1 MGTAF
6 TIDSALKIA
15 RFGIVS
21 TASIGDDELCEII
34 REFYCKQYHLPY
46 TLIDKKIDDHRAKR
60 VTAFLDMT
68 QAIIDIQVNE
78 MRQQPFTEGTDAFK
92 YFELLPKDHPKKILF
107 ETFKTLSPSSP
118 KYATTESSLRD
129 AIVAGHIEVNIMTKV
144 DKDNFAADGTPLGDN
159 SSDAQAGLR
168 GFANSKIVGTIVL
181 SAGFNRRL
189 YAYADQLGCF
199 TPDEKGTVKKRLII
213 KVSDFRSA
221 LIQGRFLA
229 KKGLRAAEFR
239 VESGINCG
247 GHAFIAD
254 GILMGPILQEFK
266 DNINDLSKELIE
278 TANAVLLS
286 RGQNTYDINQKVL
299 VSVQGGIGTHAEA
312 SFMKRFYPVHATGW
326 ATPFLLVP
334 EASTVDNDSLEIL
347 RKAGEDDLFLSHVSP
362 LGIRFQLAKHTLSET
377 EKAKKIAAG
386 KTGSACPKRY
396 LVNNTEFTERPI
408 CTASMEYQK
417 KKIAELETTLT
428 GDALVDAIAA
438 VTRKSCLCEDLAA
451 AALVLCDIPSKRAQT
466 PTICAGP
473 NLAYF
478 DKIYS
483 LKEMVGHIYGETD
496 LINHPARPHVFNKEL
511 KLYLDYYKEEFADML
526 PTPTPKELEYVARVK
541 TNLSDGIAYYRELIG
556 QIDEESDTN
565 KTTFVKDLDKLATR
579 LDALVLPFKEWLVK

>member
-34 REFYCKQYHLPY
+34 REYYSDRYHLPF
-46 TLIDKKIDDHRAKR
+46 TFIDKKVEDHRAKR

-68 QAIIDIQVNE
+68 QDIIDIQVNE
-78 MRQQPFTEGTDAFK
+78 MRQQPFTEGTDASK
-92 YFELLPKDHPKKILF
+92 YFELLPKNHPKKLLF
-107 ETFKTLSPSSP
+107 ETFKTLSPSVP
-118 KYATTESSLRD
+118 QYEALDASLRD

-144 DKDNFAADGTPLGDN
+144 DKDNFATDGTPLGDN

-168 GFANSKIVGTIVL
+168 GFANSKIFATIVL

-199 TPDEKGTVKKRLII
+199 APDEKGIVKKRLII

-229 KKGLRAAEFR
+229 KKGIRPAEFR

-266 DNINDLSKELIE
+266 ENIDELSKELIE
-278 TANAVLLS
+278 TANAVLRS
-286 RGQNTYDINQKVL
+286 RGRQSYDVDQKVL

-312 SFMKRFYPVHATGW
+312 AFMMRYYPVHATGL

-334 EASTVDNDSLEIL
+334 EATTVDKDSLEIL

-377 EKAKKIAAG
+377 EKEKKIAAG
-386 KTGSACPKRY
+386 KSGSACPKRY
-396 LVNNTEFTERPI
+396 LV
-408 CTASMEYQK
+408 
-417 KKIAELETTLT
+417 
-428 GDALVDAIAA
+428 
-438 VTRKSCLCEDLAA
+438 
-451 AALVLCDIPSKRAQT
+451 
-466 PTICAGP
+466 
-473 NLAYF
+473 
-478 DKIYS
+478 
-483 LKEMVGHIYGETD
+483 
-496 LINHPARPHVFNKEL
+496 
-511 KLYLDYYKEEFADML
+511 
-526 PTPTPKELEYVARVK
+526 
-541 TNLSDGIAYYRELIG
+541 
-556 QIDEESDTN
+556 
-565 KTTFVKDLDKLATR
+565 
-579 LDALVLPFKEWLVK
+579 